1 MPKQGKKHEILGGIK
16 VSSKQLSEWGSL
28 GGRPKQHSSN
38 AERQRA
44 YKLRKKQE
52 KFGEKAELRGYKSY
66 GEIQVKKISII
77 CPNCGKVETDLKR
90 YFNEQGE
97 FIKETWWFDTVRM
110 EKRNI
115 RENEFHCSKCSY
127 IFSFRGEKIKVKEVK
142 IIVPKS
148 GSVRE
153 RVKRW
158 KEKMETLKS

>member
-1 MPKQGKKHEILGGIK
+1 MPKKAKKHVVLGGIK
-16 VSSKQLSEWGSL
+16 VSSQQLSEWGSL
-28 GGRPKQHSSN
+28 GGRLKQYSSN

-66 GEIQVKKISII
+66 GETQIKKISII
-77 CPNCGKVETDLKR
+77 CPNCGKVETDLRK

-110 EKRNI
+110 EKKNI
-115 RENEFHCSKCSY
+115 RENSFFCVNCLHS
-127 IFSFRGEKIKVKEVK
+127 FSFLRGEIKVKEVR
-142 IIVPKS
+142 IIIPKS
-148 GSVRE
+148 GSIRE

-158 KEKMETLKS
+158 KNKKETINI

>member
-28 GGRPKQHSSN
+28 GGRPKQYSS
-38 AERQRA
+38 
-44 YKLRKKQE
+44 KKQE